1 MKLFYTVCVCLAL
14 VACGGD
20 DLRRGFSA
28 EADGFIPD
36 DRPTATTLVYAC
48 KGYEFV
54 ARLGPGEIALWLPEC
69 YVILSQVRSA
79 SGTLY
84 EEDDISFWSKG
95 EEAMLTVEG
104 QNYQNCHL
112 LPERVAWEDARR
124 RGVDFRGVGNDP
136 GWSLEIQRGRQLL
149 FILEGGAQRILVPD
163 QTEDGEDLM
172 YFYAGATA
180 TQNLRVN
187 VLDLP
192 CVDAISGDTFP
203 TAVTVMFNGTVYQGC
218 GQNLYYPWVD

>member
-20 DLRRGFSA
+20 DLRRSFSA
-28 EADGFIPD
+28 DTDGFIPD
-36 DRPTATTLVYAC
+36 ERPIATTLVYAC
-48 KGYEFV
+48 NGYEFV
-54 ARLGPGEIALWLPEC
+54 ARLGPGEMALWLPER

-84 EEDDISFWSKG
+84 EENDISFWSKG

-104 QNYQNCHL
+104 QDYQNCHL
-112 LPERVAWEDARR
+112 LPEQVAWEDARR

-136 GWSLEIQRGRQLL
+136 VWSLEIQRGRQLL
-149 FILEGGAQRILVPD
+149 FILEDGAQRILVPD
-163 QTEDGEDLM
+163 QNEDGEGLM

-180 TQNLRVN
+180 TQNLRVK

-192 CVDAISGDTFP
+192 CVDTISGDTFP
-203 TAVTVMFNGTVYQGC
+203 TAVTVLFNGTGYQGC
-218 GQNLYYPWVD
+218 GQNLYYPWTD